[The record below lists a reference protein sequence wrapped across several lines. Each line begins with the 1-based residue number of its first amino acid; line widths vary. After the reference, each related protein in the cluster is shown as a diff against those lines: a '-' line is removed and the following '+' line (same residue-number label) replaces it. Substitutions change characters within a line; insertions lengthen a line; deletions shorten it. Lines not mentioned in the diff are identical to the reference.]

1 MQNPPR
7 ITRALLDNAIWF
19 AGSLVLAFFV
29 WVIATFQSDPIQQ
42 ARFPERVDIRMTP
55 DAGLL
60 IISPQQQ
67 NRTASLVIRA
77 PKSVYDLLST
87 EEIEVWADLSG
98 LGPGEHTV
106 ELQAR
111 LARPQASVIDI
122 SPSLMRLTL
131 EAADQRQIPL
141 RAVVTNEPPAGY
153 SREEPVFDVN
163 LNQVLVSGPASK
175 VDEVV
180 AAQVSLD
187 LGQQRNPYQADMKL
201 SPVDADGNT
210 VADVTLDPQI
220 VHVTVAIRR
229 RDDVREVA
237 VRPTIEGTPPEGYVL
252 NALSYDPQVILVSG
266 SPTQLA
272 NLPETLSTQ
281 PISLSDRTT
290 NFEVEVPVVLPD
302 NNLLVLSGQ
311 NVTVSVEISPLTA
324 SREFDAIPV
333 EVLGLPDGHVAHLA
347 PSEVTVLLTGPQP
360 QLDPLQTSDIRV
372 SIDLNGL
379 KDGTYTLKP
388 TVSISQG
395 QLPAE
400 SISVLPAEI
409 DVELS
414 GDTPTPAPPPPI
426 TPSSTS
432 QR

>member
-1 MQNPPR
+1 MQNQPR
-7 ITRALLDNAIWF
+7 LTRALLDNVIWF

-42 ARFPERVDIRMTP
+42 ARFPSRVDVQLTADP
-55 DAGLL
+55 GLL
-60 IISPQQQ
+60 IISPVPQ

-77 PKSVYDLLST
+77 PRSVFDLLST
-87 EEIEVWADLSG
+87 EEIDVWADLTG
-98 LGPGEHTV
+98 IGPGEHTI
-106 ELQAR
+106 ELQAK

-122 SPSLMRLTL
+122 SPSQMRLVL

-141 RAVVTNEPPAGY
+141 RAVITGEPPAGY

-180 AAQVSLD
+180 AAQVAID
-187 LGQQRNPYQADMKL
+187 LGQQRNPYEADMKL
-201 SPVDADGNT
+201 TAVNADGDAVT
-210 VADVTLDPQI
+210 DVALDPPI
-220 VHVTVAIRR
+220 VHVGVPIRR

-237 VRPTIEGTPPEGYVL
+237 VRPKIDGTPPVGYVL

-266 SPTQLA
+266 SPSQLA
-272 NLPETLSTQ
+272 GLPDTLSTQ
-281 PISLSDRTT
+281 PIDLTDRTT
-290 NFEVEVPVVLPD
+290 NFEAEVPVVVPD
-302 NNLLVLSGQ
+302 GNLLVLSGQ
-311 NVTVSVEISPLTA
+311 NITVSVEISPLIG

-333 EVLGLPDGHVAHLA
+333 EVLGLPEGHAAHVA

-360 QLDPLQTSDIRV
+360 QLDPLQSSDIRV

-388 TVSISQG
+388 IISVSQG
-395 QLPAE
+395 QIPENDISMLPAE
-400 SISVLPAEI
+400 V
-409 DVELS
+409 DVELTS
-414 GDTPTPAPPPPI
+414 DAPSI
-426 TPSSTS
+426 TPSAALPTATP
-432 QR
+432 

>member
-1 MQNPPR
+1 MQTPPR
-7 ITRALLDNAIWF
+7 ITRALVDNAIWF

-42 ARFPERVDIRMTP
+42 ARFPGRVDIRMTP

-60 IISPQQQ
+60 IISPSAQ

-201 SPVDADGNT
+201 SPVDADGNA
-210 VADVTLDPQI
+210 VADLTLDPQI

-229 RDDVREVA
+229 RDDVREIA
-237 VRPTIEGTPPEGYVL
+237 VRPTIDGTPPDGYVL

-281 PISLSDRTT
+281 PISLTDRTT

-311 NVTVSVEISPLTA
+311 NVTVSVEISTLTA

-333 EVLGLPDGHVAHLA
+333 EVLGLPDGHSAHLA

-360 QLDPLQTSDIRV
+360 QLDPLQIGDIRV

-395 QLPAE
+395 QLPEE

-409 DVELS
+409 DVDIAGGTATLI
-414 GDTPTPAPPPPI
+414 PTPQLTLSADG
-426 TPSSTS
+426 
-432 QR
+432 

>member
-1 MQNPPR
+1 MQNQSR
-7 ITRALLDNAIWF
+7 FTRALLDNTIWF
-19 AGSLVLAFFV
+19 AGALMLAFFV

-42 ARFPERVDIRMTP
+42 GRFPSRVDIRMTP

-60 IISPQQQ
+60 ITSPTLQT
-67 NRTASLVIRA
+67 RTASLIIRA
-77 PKSVYDLLST
+77 PKSVYDLLSS

-106 ELQAR
+106 PLQAR
-111 LARPQASVIDI
+111 LARPRASVIDI

-141 RAVVTNEPPAGY
+141 RALVTSEPPAGY

-180 AAQVSLD
+180 AAQVSID
-187 LGQQRNPYQADMKL
+187 LGQQRNPYEGDVRL
-201 SPVDADGNT
+201 SAVDADGN
-210 VADVTLDPQI
+210 VVDEVVIDPQI
-220 VHVTVAIRR
+220 VHVTVPIRR

-237 VRPTIEGTPPEGYVL
+237 VRPTIDGTPPDGYVL

-266 SPTQLA
+266 TSAQLA
-272 NLPETLSTQ
+272 NLPDTLSTQ
-281 PISLSDRTT
+281 PIVLTDRTT
-290 NFEVEVPVVLPD
+290 NFEVQVPVVLAD
-302 NNLLVLSGQ
+302 TNLLVLSGQ

-324 SREFDAIPV
+324 SREFDGIIV
-333 EVLGLPDGHVAHLA
+333 EVTGVPEGHVARLA

-360 QLDPLQTSDIRV
+360 QLEPLQARDIHV
-372 SIDLNGL
+372 AVDLNGL
-379 KDGTYTLKP
+379 QAGSYTLTP
-388 TVSISQG
+388 LVTISQG
-395 QLPAE
+395 EIPIE

-409 DVELS
+409 DIELS
-414 GDTPTPAPPPPI
+414 TDTPLI
-426 TPSSTS
+426 TPSTTTEP
-432 QR
+432 

>member
-1 MQNPPR
+1 MQTPPH

-19 AGSLVLAFFV
+19 AGSLILAFFV

-42 ARFPERVDIRMTP
+42 ARFPGRVDIRLTP

-60 IISPQQQ
+60 IISPATQ

-141 RAVVTNEPPAGY
+141 RALVTNEPPAGY

-187 LGQQRNPYQADMKL
+187 LGQQRNPYQTDLKL
-201 SPVDADGNT
+201 APVDADGNV

-237 VRPTIEGTPPEGYVL
+237 VRPTIDGTPPEGYVL

-266 SPTQLA
+266 SPAQLA

-281 PISLSDRTT
+281 PINLSDRTT

-302 NNLLVLSGQ
+302 DSLLVLSGQ
-311 NVTVSVEISPLTA
+311 NVTVSVEISTLTA

-360 QLDPLQTSDIRV
+360 QLDPLQASDIRV

-388 TVSISQG
+388 IVSINQG

-400 SISVLPAEI
+400 SVSVLPGEI
-409 DVELS
+409 DIELT
-414 GDTPTPAPPPPI
+414 GETPAPSPMPSL
-426 TPSSTS
+426 TPTATV
-432 QR
+432 QP